1 MSDEGVPCYRRMS
14 APSSAEELEEAA
26 GLLRD
31 AAGCVDSAAERM
43 HYTEARQFGS
53 VLMWCKQ
60 VLLAVSARLGER
72 AERVR
77 DQERR
82 EESFELG
89 YVDAADPG
97 VEIFTRVNACIPIES
112 VASKYT
118 DQ

>member
-1 MSDEGVPCYRRMS
+1 MSDEGAPCYRRMS

-31 AAGCVDSAAERM
+31 AAGCVDGAAERM
-43 HYTEARQFGS
+43 HWMEAHQFGS

-77 DQERR
+77 DQARR
-82 EESFELG
+82 EEGFEQG
-89 YVDAADPG
+89 YVDALDLDAEVFARANPG
-97 VEIFTRVNACIPIES
+97 FSDGGRS
-112 VASKYT
+112 
-118 DQ
+118 

>member
-14 APSSAEELEEAA
+14 APMGAEELEEAA

-31 AAGCVDSAAERM
+31 AAGCIDGAAERM
-43 HYTEARQFGS
+43 RYTEAHQFGS

-60 VLLAVSARLGER
+60 VLSTVSARLGER

-89 YVDAADPG
+89 YVDAADLDA
-97 VEIFTRVNACIPIES
+97 EIFARANPGFS
-112 VASKYT
+112 DGGRS
-118 DQ
+118 

>member
-1 MSDEGVPCYRRMS
+1 MSDEGTPCYRRMS

-31 AAGCVDSAAERM
+31 AAGCVDGAAERM
-43 HYTEARQFGS
+43 HYTEAHQFGS

-82 EESFELG
+82 EESFDLW
-89 YVDAADPG
+89 YVDAADHG
-97 VEIFTRVNACIPIES
+97 VEVFVRANPSLSSES
-112 VASKYT
+112 VASKST

>member
-1 MSDEGVPCYRRMS
+1 MS

-31 AAGCVDSAAERM
+31 AAGCVDGAAERM
-43 HYTEARQFGS
+43 HYTEAHQFGG

-60 VLLAVSARLGER
+60 VLSAVSAKLVGR
-72 AERVR
+72 AERIR

-112 VASKYT
+112 VASKST

>member
-1 MSDEGVPCYRRMS
+1 MSEGVPCYRRMS

-31 AAGCVDSAAERM
+31 AAGSIQSAADRM
-43 HYTEARQFGS
+43 HYMEVDQFGS
-53 VLMWCKQ
+53 VLHWCHQ
-60 VLLAVSARLGER
+60 SLLTVSALLGER

-97 VEIFTRVNACIPIES
+97 VEVFTRVNACIPIES
-112 VASKYT
+112 VASKST